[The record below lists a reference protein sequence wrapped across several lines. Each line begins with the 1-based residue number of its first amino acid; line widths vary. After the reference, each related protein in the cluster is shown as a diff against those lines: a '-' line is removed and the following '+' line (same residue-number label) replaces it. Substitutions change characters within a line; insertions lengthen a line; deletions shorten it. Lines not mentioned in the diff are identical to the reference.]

1 MTSEG
6 RYLGESDWDD
16 IDLLTTEEATL
27 RLGDDIDDLT
37 ARLADA
43 PDDDAIR
50 TRLELL
56 AGARARLS
64 APRKFNL
71 PKV

>member
-1 MTSEG
+1 MSEQ

-27 RLGDDIDDLT
+27 RLDDDLEELK

-43 PDDDAIR
+43 PDDIAARARI
-50 TRLELL
+50 EVL

-64 APRKFNL
+64 APRKFNF

>member
-1 MTSEG
+1 MSEQ
-6 RYLGESDWDD
+6 RSLGESDWED
-16 IDLLTTEEATL
+16 IDLLTTEEATV
-27 RLGDDIDDLT
+27 RLDADIEALK

-43 PDDDAIR
+43 PDDVAARARIEVL
-50 TRLELL
+50 TE
-56 AGARARLS
+56 ARARLS